1 MNVCAADGLLA
12 LSESWW
18 NNYTW
23 CTCKGAKVGPVW
35 VAVAAGLV
43 VAVAEVAPGVVTA
56 AVAVEAAAVA
66 VMVVVVVVVVVEV
79 AVVAAAA
86 VRGPT

>member
-43 VAVAEVAPGVVTA
+43 VAPGVVTA
-56 AVAVEAAAVA
+56 AVEVEAAAVA
-66 VMVVVVVVVVVEV
+66 VMVVVVVVVVAEV